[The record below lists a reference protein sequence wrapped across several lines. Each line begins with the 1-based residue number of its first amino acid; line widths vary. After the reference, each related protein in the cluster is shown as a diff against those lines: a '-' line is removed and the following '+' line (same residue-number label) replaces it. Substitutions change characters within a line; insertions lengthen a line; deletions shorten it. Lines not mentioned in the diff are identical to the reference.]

1 MERKSVYHL
10 SPGVVEI
17 KVEQVP
23 VPGPDQV
30 LIQSHF
36 SAISAGTEMLLYR
49 GQFPEGIDLDDNIPS
64 LSGGVEYPLMYGYAQ
79 VGEVIQ
85 VGSRVDDEWIG
96 KRVFAFNP
104 HTSLFITDINNLQ
117 IIPDEVSFEDA
128 LFFANLETAVS
139 FVMDSVPMIGE
150 RVVVFGQGI
159 VGLLTT
165 ALLSDFPLEYLV
177 TVDKYK
183 LRRRASIEMGANKSM
198 DAEEISANLQ
208 TDGGKFNLLH
218 SADLVFELSGF
229 PSVLNQAIE
238 STAYEGRILVGS
250 WYGRKQGNIELGGWF
265 HRGRLRLISSQVSHI
280 NSAYES
286 RWDKKRRYNLTW
298 DLLKR
303 VKPSR
308 LISHK
313 LLIDEAAQA
322 FHLLDKN
329 PGDSIQV
336 IFEY

>member
-10 SPGVVEI
+10 SPGVVEV

-30 LIQSHF
+30 LVQSHF
-36 SAISAGTEMLLYR
+36 SAISAGTEILLYR
-49 GQFPEGIDLDDNIPS
+49 GQFPEGINLDESIPS
-64 LSGGVEYPLMYGYAQ
+64 LSGGIEYPLMYGYAQ
-79 VGEVIQ
+79 VGEVAQ
-85 VGSRVDDEWIG
+85 VGSRVDNEWIG

-104 HTSLFITDINNLQ
+104 HTSQFITDIDNLQ
-117 IIPDEVSFEDA
+117 FIPDEVSYEDA
-128 LFFANLETAVS
+128 LFFANMETAAS
-139 FVMDSVPMIGE
+139 FVMDAVPVIGE

-165 ALLSDFPLEYLV
+165 ALLSEFPLEYLV
-177 TVDKYK
+177 TVDSYK
-183 LRRRASIEMGANKSM
+183 VRRKASIEMGANKSL
-198 DAEEISANLQ
+198 DAEEIPANFQ
-208 TDGGKFNLLH
+208 TDGGKFSLQY
-218 SADLVFELSGF
+218 SADLVFELSGV
-229 PSVLNQAIE
+229 PSVLNQAIQ
-238 STAYEGRILVGS
+238 STANEGRILVGS

-265 HRGRLRLISSQVSHI
+265 HRGRLRLISSQVSSI
-280 NSAYES
+280 NSAYRS

-298 DLLKR
+298 DLIKR
-303 VKPSR
+303 VKPSQ

-313 LLIDEAAQA
+313 IPIDEAAEA